1 MENLEFQTSS
11 GKMVAFRHVTVVG
24 TVGTQQNGFPIYADG
39 VEYFVTAMNRT
50 AFVATWNMVL
60 KKITDK
66 LWSC

>member
-1 MENLEFQTSS
+1 MENLEFQTSN
-11 GKMVAFRHVTVVG
+11 GKMVAFRRVTVVG
-24 TVGTQQNGFPIYADG
+24 TVEFQQSGFPVYADG

-66 LWSC
+66 L